1 MLPSLL
7 DVTESQ
13 VTQFEREL
21 DRSIRQFERRIT
33 GLLAKLEIENGVI
46 LKTPANLQ
54 YAASL
59 LPELN
64 QMLEDSGY
72 PDAVAK
78 FQQGDSTLLAQ
89 VRKSAAIPLAFT
101 RADAATLSAL
111 RAMQNS
117 EFTGIG
123 ANAMESVRQVV
134 MNTIMT
140 GSRLEGSLGMI
151 KKNLST
157 NLQKYAW
164 TYANTTRRDVIQ
176 LANDLAA
183 ANTEGE
189 NYWAYNGPLDDVT
202 RDACIELLSI
212 GYFSDAEREAAEAE
226 YAAERMYNCR
236 HSFDLVSKETYDEH
250 RG

>member
-1 MLPSLL
+1 MNPTLL
-7 DVTESQ
+7 DLTNAQ
-13 VTQFEREL
+13 VTQFESEL
-21 DRSIRQFERRIT
+21 NRSMRQLERRIT
-33 GLLAKLEIENGVI
+33 ALLSKLEMDNGVI
-46 LKTPANLQ
+46 LKTPANLR

-64 QMLEDSGY
+64 RLLEESGY

-78 FQQGDSTLLAQ
+78 FQQGDSTLLSQ

-111 RAMQNS
+111 LAMQNS

-151 KKNLST
+151 KKNLSA
-157 NLQKYAW
+157 NLQRYAW

-202 RDACIELLSI
+202 RDACIELLAI
-212 GYFSDAEREAAEAE
+212 GYFTDAEREQYEAE

-236 HSFDLVSKETYDEH
+236 HSFDLISKETYDEN